1 MLNNLYYKE
10 NIRFLYLDL
19 NILNQI
25 NNTNEKKKYLSYYIA
40 RIYNCNTEFKTDFEA
55 FINEN
60 LKNIREKNFIDNFI
74 DKIIEENNYLIENKD
89 EMTPF
94 YIIIDNINTQENFD
108 VMEKLLDNDEY
119 KNTYFY
125 GIINID
131 TKFGKSKFLKLYN
144 KKCYERG
151 KLGYYVRYLYSN
163 KISFINTKLD
173 NINNFFKEI
182 GSNINILKDF
192 IQLIYF
198 KEYINEC
205 PNENN
210 DFLMK
215 YIKYINLIISQD
227 NNNCLHITDIKFKNE
242 EIKNKFISN
251 YKNLLLSYLNR
262 DNDENISKLFSDVN
276 GIFFEKQIILDLL
289 LDKIK
294 SDKDRNFRE
303 LNVHSIY
310 CMEFNI
316 NKIDISEYKNKD
328 IIIIQ
333 DSKTG
338 EIYDFGIIIDN
349 SIKLYQVSIR
359 KSLQDLLKLNK
370 NLIEVDCNYMMNNC
384 LNNIG
389 NYQNFSFGIITSI
402 SAFNKYAELIKEKT
416 ENEKEGNLN
425 NIEKIKNKITKT
437 SYYLMKEH
445 CQKNKYELLVYDLN
459 KKKVYIE
466 NDSNEL
472 IEYDLYKFHIENKLN
487 IPNLK
492 SIIELK
498 PKKISIKQFQKDK
511 FIDKLN
517 ETKLFPGLEKK
528 ENQNSLNIVG
538 KFNFQK
544 EFLNIKELE
553 DDNYFLYIS
562 GKKRNE
568 NKSLEIIKYKN
579 ETIVNGIMSEKRIIP
594 KINDLNITKRNS
606 EIILFSL
613 GDKITFLGNKRKRN
627 SEKYKKKLG
636 TIYFK
641 CPNLNFLNGN

>member
-1 MLNNLYYKE
+1 
-10 NIRFLYLDL
+10 
-19 NILNQI
+19 
-25 NNTNEKKKYLSYYIA
+25 
-40 RIYNCNTEFKTDFEA
+40 
-55 FINEN
+55 
-60 LKNIREKNFIDNFI
+60 
-74 DKIIEENNYLIENKD
+74 
-89 EMTPF
+89 
-94 YIIIDNINTQENFD
+94 
-108 VMEKLLDNDEY
+108 
-119 KNTYFY
+119 
-125 GIINID
+125 
-131 TKFGKSKFLKLYN
+131 
-144 KKCYERG
+144 
-151 KLGYYVRYLYSN
+151 
-163 KISFINTKLD
+163 
-173 NINNFFKEI
+173 
-182 GSNINILKDF
+182 
-192 IQLIYF
+192 
-198 KEYINEC
+198 
-205 PNENN
+205 
-210 DFLMK
+210 MK

-627 SEKYKKKLG
+627 SEK
-636 TIYFK
+636 
-641 CPNLNFLNGN
+641 